1 MENINMNDLT
11 NEQQQEFLVK
21 QWSKISK
28 NKQIGLLFTFLEEGF
43 PNDDDFY
50 SLFNKR
56 NYSVMDENI
65 EEFLN
70 KQLNQIEFPD
80 FDKTIICLEN
90 PNSCKVLLY
99 ESTYL
104 QLSESYGF
112 EFMLPVLKAIQCIGT
127 DDKNK
132 LIEEIR
138 SQLLEQ
144 SVLESDTNSFR
155 IFDDFKALTKS
166 LINESFS
173 RHTYRCGLLTAV
185 TKFRPRNIDNDD
197 FAELMQLLCA
207 HNLVSTFK
215 LSNFQKHK
223 IWVFENECKNKLIE
237 QYTDD
242 EIPEGD
248 VSHSNKDELYEHLSE
263 YVFGSEFESEFSRNV
278 GFLDELCTDDGYS
291 MLFDCDK
298 NIDIDCLR
306 DSQHDITDG
315 VVEAILSCNT

>member
-1 MENINMNDLT
+1 MNNLT
-11 NEQQQEFLVK
+11 NEQQQQQDCLVK

-28 NKQIGLLFTFLEEGF
+28 NKQIDLLITFLEEGF
-43 PNDDDFY
+43 SDDDVFY
-50 SLFNKR
+50 SLFSEKS
-56 NYSVMDENI
+56 YSVNNENI
-65 EEFLN
+65 DEFIN
-70 KQLNQIEFPD
+70 KQLNQIEYPD
-80 FDKTIICLEN
+80 FDKTIICLET
-90 PNSCKVLLY
+90 PNSGHVYLY

-104 QLSESYGF
+104 QLSESYDF
-112 EFMLPVLKAIQCIGT
+112 EFMLPVLKAIQCIGA

-144 SVLESDTNSFR
+144 SVLESDTNSFS

-185 TKFRPRNIDNDD
+185 TEFRPRNISDDD

-223 IWVFENECKNKLIE
+223 IWVFENECKNHLIE
-237 QYTDD
+237 HYTDNR
-242 EIPEGD
+242 IPED
-248 VSHSNKDELYEHLSE
+248 DISSRSEEEWFEHISE
-263 YVFGSEFESEFSRNV
+263 YVDSNAEFEYDLSLHL
-278 GFLDELCTDDGYS
+278 GFEDVLCTVDGQNI
-291 MLFDCDK
+291 LFNCDK
-298 NIDIDCLR
+298 NNDIDYMR
-306 DSQHDITDG
+306 DIQKDIKD
-315 VVEAILSCNT
+315 VVVKAIMSFNS